1 MALQLEIAVEAATC
15 RAYGPADGLVVEELP
30 QPWPRAD
37 EILVRVHAS
46 TVTSGDVRLRAF
58 SGAGIFWLPMRLAF
72 GVLRPRNPV
81 TGMEFSGRVA
91 AVGQRVTT
99 FSVGDAVFGLKIGG
113 ANAAYLVLPEAGA
126 IAAKPEGLSFEQAA
140 AVPFG
145 ALAALCFVRDLA
157 RLKPGQKVLIHGA
170 SGAVGVFAVQL
181 ARHLGA
187 HVTGVCSRANVGL
200 VKSLGAEVVIDYQ
213 AVDFTKGAER
223 YDVILDTVGGTRF
236 SRSRRVLTPRGKQI
250 FVVHGLP
257 HLLQAI
263 WTSLR
268 GGQRVIIGISRD
280 TREDLQFI
288 RGLLASGK
296 IRPVIDRYFGL
307 SDIAD
312 AHRYVETGRK
322 RGAVVIDLHRDQAED
337 VCDRTGVVSMTPAVA
352 LRDYFVH
359 PRQPVERADSPLS
372 AA

>member
-1 MALQLEIAVEAATC
+1 MEAATC

-30 QPWPRAD
+30 QPWPKPD

-58 SGAGIFWLPMRLAF
+58 TGAGIFWLPMRLAF

-91 AVGQRVTT
+91 AVGQRVRT
-99 FSVGDAVFGLKIGG
+99 FSVGDAVFGMKIGG
-113 ANAAYLVLPEAGA
+113 ANAAYLVVPETGA
-126 IAAKPEGLSFEQAA
+126 VAPKPEGISHEQAA

-145 ALAALCFVRDLA
+145 ALASLCFVRDIA

-170 SGAVGVFAVQL
+170 SGAVGVFAIQL

-187 HVTGVCSRANVGL
+187 HVTGVCSRANVSL
-200 VKSLGAEVVIDYQ
+200 VKALGADVVIDYQ
-213 AVDFTKGAER
+213 AVDFTKGTER

-236 SRSRRVLTPRGKQI
+236 SRSRRVLTSHGKHI
-250 FVVHGLP
+250 FVVHALP
-257 HLLQAI
+257 QLLQAF

-280 TREDLQFI
+280 NKEDLQLI
-288 RGLLASGK
+288 GALLATGK

-307 SDIAD
+307 SEIAL

-322 RGAVVIDLHRDQAED
+322 RGAVVIDLRSDEIGKGRGQQDDAS
-337 VCDRTGVVSMTPAVA
+337 GTPAMV
-352 LRDYFVH
+352 LRDYFVS
-359 PRQPVERADSPLS
+359 PRQPLGATASGDSLG
-372 AA
+372 